1 MENSKIILSK
11 LTAIESLLEAT
22 RPQPK
27 PLTLEETAK
36 FLDVSKSHLY
46 RLVCYKKIPHYKPEG
61 KRLYFDQA
69 ELVAWL
75 KRNHSVTQVQREAQ
89 LEEKAASYI
98 VSGKGAA

>member
-69 ELVAWL
+69 ELVAWI
-75 KRNHSVTQVQREAQ
+75 KRNHSETQEQLQEK
-89 LEEKAASYI
+89 LEEKAASYL
-98 VSGKGAA
+98 VTGKAAA

>member
-1 MENSKIILSK
+1 MENSNIILDK
-11 LTAIESLLEAT
+11 LTSIESLLEAT

-61 KRLYFDQA
+61 KRLYFDQD

-89 LEEKAASYI
+89 LEEKAASYL
-98 VSGKGAA
+98 VSGKAA

>member
-1 MENSKIILSK
+1 MDNSKIILSK

-75 KRNHSVTQVQREAQ
+75 KRNHSVTQAQREAL
-89 LEEKAASYI
+89 LEEKAASYL
-98 VSGKGAA
+98 VSGKAVA

>member
-1 MENSKIILSK
+1 MKNSSIEIMQK
-11 LTAIESLLEAT
+11 LNAIQHLIEAT
-22 RPQPK
+22 LPK

-61 KRLYFDQA
+61 KRLYFDQD

-89 LEEKAASYI
+89 LEEKAASYL
-98 VSGKGAA
+98 VCRNGAA

>member
-1 MENSKIILSK
+1 MENSKIILNK

-98 VSGKGAA
+98 VSGKAVA

>member
-11 LTAIESLLEAT
+11 LNAIESLLEAT

-89 LEEKAASYI
+89 LEEKAASYL
-98 VSGKGAA
+98 VSGKAVA

>member
-1 MENSKIILSK
+1 MENSKIILNK

-22 RPQPK
+22 NQTK
-27 PLTLEETAK
+27 PLTLPEAAK

-89 LEEKAASYI
+89 LEEKAASYL
-98 VSGKGAA
+98 VSGKAA

>member
-1 MENSKIILSK
+1 MENSKIILDK

-36 FLDVSKSHLY
+36 FLDLSKSHLY

-89 LEEKAASYI
+89 LEEKAASYL
-98 VSGKGAA
+98 VSGKVV

>member
-1 MENSKIILSK
+1 MKNSSIEIMQK
-11 LTAIESLLEAT
+11 LNAIQHLIEAT
-22 RPQPK
+22 QPK

-89 LEEKAASYI
+89 LEEKAASYL
-98 VSGKGAA
+98 VCRNGAA

>member
-1 MENSKIILSK
+1 MENSKIILDK

-98 VSGKGAA
+98 VSGKAVA

>member
-1 MENSKIILSK
+1 MENSKIILDK

-36 FLDVSKSHLY
+36 FLDLSKSHLY

-69 ELVAWL
+69 ALVAWL

-89 LEEKAASYI
+89 LEEKAASYL
-98 VSGKGAA
+98 VSGKAA

>member
-1 MENSKIILSK
+1 MENSKIILDK

-36 FLDVSKSHLY
+36 FLDLSKSHLY

-75 KRNHSVTQVQREAQ
+75 KRNHSVTQAQREAL
-89 LEEKAASYI
+89 LEEKAASYL
-98 VSGKGAA
+98 VSGKAVA

>member
-1 MENSKIILSK
+1 MDNSKIILNK

-98 VSGKGAA
+98 VSGKAVA